1 MTTLSDDLDVYAMVV
16 DNATN
21 INKSDNG
28 ISNVESKMTMAYEDE
43 NQCPALGRHIN
54 ATLLNGLIKYCPCV
68 VHCYIQLRRYGEA
81 ASNIYLI
88 TG

>member
-1 MTTLSDDLDVYAMVV
+1 MCMQWLLTMPPISTNRTTTSL
-16 DNATN
+16 
-21 INKSDNG
+21 I
-28 ISNVESKMTMAYEDE
+28 VESKMTIAYEDE
-43 NQCPALGRHIN
+43 NPCSALRRHIN